1 MKNKNL
7 PQAVLFAQGKKAL
20 GGEVGDHT
28 DAEVRKKGLGR
39 ILRRAGGGA
48 LAATGVVLTLAYG
61 FAKQDKVDAAQ
72 VRADKAGAVAAGAL
86 KPGKPAGGNEGP
98 QTGTPDSAPAASEA
112 DVATSPD
119 TPDPSGGEPAVGT
132 TPEDAAATPD
142 TQTVSTTTSAA
153 ETGAT
158 AQANQSGGLAPNP
171 PQAGNGPETGGVA
184 TG

>member
-86 KPGKPAGGNEGP
+86 EPGKPAGGNEG
-98 QTGTPDSAPAASEA
+98 QAGTTDSAPVASEA
-112 DVATSPD
+112 DVASSPD
-119 TPDPSGGEPAVGT
+119 NHDPSSEPAVSA
-132 TPEDAAATPD
+132 TPEDSVATPD
-142 TQTVSTTTSAA
+142 TQTVSTTTTAPEA
-153 ETGAT
+153 GAT
-158 AQANQSGGLAPNP
+158 TQAGQSGGLPPNP
-171 PQAGNGPETGGVA
+171 PQAGNGPETGGVT

>member
-28 DAEVRKKGLGR
+28 DADVRRKGLGR

-86 KPGKPAGGNEGP
+86 SPGKPDGGGEAAAGTTDAAPAAPETGSAVSA
-98 QTGTPDSAPAASEA
+98 GTPD
-112 DVATSPD
+112 TS
-119 TPDPSGGEPAVGT
+119 GEPIAGV
-132 TPEDAAATPD
+132 TPEDSVASSD
-142 TQTVSTTTSAA
+142 TQTVSTTTPEA
-153 ETGAT
+153 GAT
-158 AQANQSGGLAPNP
+158 AQGDTSGGLPANT
-171 PQAGNGPETGGVA
+171 PQEGGNGPETGGLSA
-184 TG
+184 G